1 MLISLA
7 NFSVVHP
14 VMAACR
20 TTRRS
25 SASKSLAYCDILIL
39 LQNISMVDGNG
50 EKVQTL
56 IAVTFEGYDAGKVKF
71 FCQKLIHIM
80 LKKEKLSFFL
90 LICASYPSISGLSK
104 IFKSIE
110 KMPHYEG
117 KSTERHEIG
126 RSDSWKM
133 GSVANFHRKKWGQM
147 RR

>member
-1 MLISLA
+1 
-7 NFSVVHP
+7 
-14 VMAACR
+14 
-20 TTRRS
+20 
-25 SASKSLAYCDILIL
+25 
-39 LQNISMVDGNG
+39 MVDGNG

-133 GSVANFHRKKWGQM
+133 GSDAALKSRRGIRPVAKRHKRDSTQWDV
-147 RR
+147 